1 MEYFRSLI
9 PSHTP
14 ENIDIRDDLRRW
26 QEESL
31 QIIMLSFAGLTLI
44 FAALLINFSRNSS
57 DWTYFSGFAF
67 AAVATTGL
75 VLSRKVS
82 YWIRSIAFLV
92 VFYIFATIVF
102 IQNGWGGIAL
112 ILLLSFSYLATI
124 FLYQRPSRVGIG
136 LSIGTL
142 LFWSVLRSANLV
154 PSVIETNNAI
164 NFVIDVLLVLFI
176 GVVGNFA
183 ISSLKKTVI
192 AERNQLRTAQENN
205 QNLEEEIET
214 QRAFLER
221 RVFQL
226 RTASEIAQA
235 TSSIF
240 EQQAL
245 LQKVANLIQERFGL
259 YYVGIFLIDEAREYA
274 VLRYGTGDAGRRMMA
289 AKHKLAVGGYSMI
302 GWATQTRKSR
312 VALDIGEEAVH
323 FDNPLLPDTR
333 SELALP
339 IASANTVFGA
349 MTIQSTQV
357 NAFDEND
364 VLILQSVA
372 DSLSI
377 SLENAASFQKNQ
389 KALEE
394 IRVLNKAYLKQAW
407 WDPQESDQNLKVAY
421 ENPQAVEPPEN
432 PTTVE
437 VPLFLRD
444 EVIGKIKLEVEG
456 TELAKETQEFL
467 RSISTQTSVALEN
480 ARLIEESQMAAVQE
494 QQLNTL
500 AAQFSRATSIEEIL
514 KTAVLELGKLP
525 AIHEASIALVPIEE
539 AKPLGTRALSGKEAK

>member
-1 MEYFRSLI
+1 
-9 PSHTP
+9 
-14 ENIDIRDDLRRW
+14 
-26 QEESL
+26 
-31 QIIMLSFAGLTLI
+31 
-44 FAALLINFSRNSS
+44 
-57 DWTYFSGFAF
+57 
-67 AAVATTGL
+67 
-75 VLSRKVS
+75 
-82 YWIRSIAFLV
+82 
-92 VFYIFATIVF
+92 
-102 IQNGWGGIAL
+102 
-112 ILLLSFSYLATI
+112 
-124 FLYQRPSRVGIG
+124 
-136 LSIGTL
+136 
-142 LFWSVLRSANLV
+142 
-154 PSVIETNNAI
+154 
-164 NFVIDVLLVLFI
+164 
-176 GVVGNFA
+176 
-183 ISSLKKTVI
+183 
-192 AERNQLRTAQENN
+192 
-205 QNLEEEIET
+205 
-214 QRAFLER
+214 
-221 RVFQL
+221 
-226 RTASEIAQA
+226 
-235 TSSIF
+235 
-240 EQQAL
+240 
-245 LQKVANLIQERFGL
+245 
-259 YYVGIFLIDEAREYA
+259 
-274 VLRYGTGDAGRRMMA
+274 
-289 AKHKLAVGGYSMI
+289 
-302 GWATQTRKSR
+302 
-312 VALDIGEEAVH
+312 
-323 FDNPLLPDTR
+323 
-333 SELALP
+333 
-339 IASANTVFGA
+339 